1 MFNFILK
8 LFLISMFLA
17 PLLANKMYFMPDDGK
32 IAIKDITSSIL
43 KAKTSI
49 NIAIYS
55 FTNKK
60 IAKALK
66 KIAKKNIHITI
77 IFDSYALKGKSKLKY
92 LAKYNNIDLYT
103 LRGKR
108 KATRKAKKW
117 YGKMHSKY
125 IIIDNKKLFFGSA
138 NYSYSAFNA
147 SYETLYANE
156 DIKLIK
162 QFSKNFKKM
171 LKVAKKY

>member
-1 MFNFILK
+1 MQNITLK
-8 LFLISMFLA
+8 LFLFCV
-17 PLLANKMYFMPDDGK
+17 LLVKLSANTMYFMPDDGK
-32 IAIKDITSSIL
+32 KALKDITDSIS
-43 KAKTSI
+43 KAQNNI

-55 FTNKK
+55 FTNKQ

-66 KIAKKNIHITI
+66 KASKRNIHINI

-92 LAKYNNIDLYT
+92 LAKYKNINIYT

-108 KATRKAKKW
+108 KGKKKANKW

-147 SYETLYANE
+147 SYETLYVNKE
-156 DIKLIK
+156 QPLIK
-162 QFSKNFKKM
+162 QFSKDFKKM
-171 LKVAKKY
+171 MKVAKKF

>member
-1 MFNFILK
+1 MLNSILK
-8 LFLISMFLA
+8 LFMLSIFLVS
-17 PLLANKMYFMPDDGK
+17 LSANKMYFMPDDGK
-32 IAIKDITSSIL
+32 IAIKDVISSIS
-43 KAKTSI
+43 KAKNNI
-49 NIAIYS
+49 NMAIYS

-66 KIAKKNIHITI
+66 KIAKKNVHINI
-77 IFDSYALKGKSKLKY
+77 IFDSKALQGKSRLKY
-92 LAKYNNIDLYT
+92 LAKYKNIDVYT
-103 LRGKR
+103 LKGKR
-108 KATRKAKKW
+108 KATRKGNKW

-156 DIKLIK
+156 DKELIE
-162 QFSKNFKKM
+162 QFTKDFKKM
-171 LKVAKKY
+171 LKLAKKY

>member
-1 MFNFILK
+1 MRNFILRWF
-8 LFLISMFLA
+8 LFSIFVVNLS
-17 PLLANKMYFMPDDGK
+17 ANTMYFMPDDGSK
-32 IAIKDITSSIL
+32 AIKDIVSSIS
-43 KAKTSI
+43 KAKNSI

-66 KIAKKNIHITI
+66 KIAKKNVQITI

-92 LAKYNNIDLYT
+92 LAKYNNINIYT
-103 LRGKR
+103 LRGKK
-108 KATRKAKKW
+108 KATKKARKW

-125 IIIDNKKLFFGSA
+125 IIIDDEKLFFGSA

-156 DIKLIK
+156 DKDLIK
-162 QFSKNFKKM
+162 QFSKDFKKM

>member
-1 MFNFILK
+1 MLNNSLRLLIFFI
-8 LFLISMFLA
+8 FLTTLS
-17 PLLANKMYFMPDDGK
+17 ANKMYFMPDDGK
-32 IAIKDITSSIL
+32 KAIKDITSSIS
-43 KAKTSI
+43 KAKNNI

-60 IAKALK
+60 IAKSLK
-66 KIAKKNIHITI
+66 KAAKRNININI

-92 LAKYNNIDLYT
+92 LAKYQNINIYT
-103 LRGKR
+103 LKGKR
-108 KATRKAKKW
+108 KQTKKANKW

>member
-1 MFNFILK
+1 MLNFTSR
-8 LFLISMFLA
+8 LFLLLLISINLS
-17 PLLANKMYFMPDDGK
+17 ANTMYFMPDDGN
-32 IAIKDITSSIL
+32 IALKDITASIS
-43 KAKTSI
+43 KAKNNI

-66 KIAKKNIHITI
+66 KAAKKNININI
-77 IFDSYALKGKSKLKY
+77 IFDSGALKSKSKLKY
-92 LAKYNNIDLYT
+92 LAKYKNINIYT
-103 LRGKR
+103 LRGKKKKTK
-108 KATRKAKKW
+108 KARKW

-147 SYETLYANE
+147 SYETLYVNE
-156 DIKLIK
+156 DKKLIK
-162 QFSKNFKKM
+162 QFNNDFQKM